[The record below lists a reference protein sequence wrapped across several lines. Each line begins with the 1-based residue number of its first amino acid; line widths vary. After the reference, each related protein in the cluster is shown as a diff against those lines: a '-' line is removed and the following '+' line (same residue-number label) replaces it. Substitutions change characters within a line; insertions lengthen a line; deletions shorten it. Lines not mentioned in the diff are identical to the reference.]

1 MLPTLLK
8 NSFKYT
14 KYYND
19 FNNSVYDCSGVD
31 LCRNGRAICQST
43 AIDITSSNGQ
53 FGINVPFQ
61 NSNNVL
67 YLYTFYAS
75 NCWDVEDSVFI
86 NDDQYHIVNLNG
98 KIESS
103 TFFEKFSGYIQYLS
117 TVWQII
123 VSASSIVDVS
133 CYVFKPV

>member
-14 KYYND
+14 KYYNN

-43 AIDITSSNGQ
+43 SIDIISSNGK
-53 FGINVPFQ
+53 FEIDVPYQ
-61 NSNNVL
+61 NSSNVL

-75 NCWDVEDSVFI
+75 NCWDVSDYEYTGKE
-86 NDDQYHIVNLNG
+86 YHIVSLNG
-98 KIESS
+98 KLESNTS
-103 TFFEKFSGYIQYLS
+103 FEEFSGYIQYLTS
-117 TVWQII
+117 VWKIM

>member
-43 AIDITSSNGQ
+43 SIDITSSNRH
-53 FGINVPFQ
+53 FEIEVPDQ
-61 NSNNVL
+61 NSSNVL
-67 YLYTFYAS
+67 YLYNFYAS
-75 NCWDVEDSVFI
+75 NCTGVSDYDFTGG
-86 NDDQYHIVNLNG
+86 DQYHIVNLNG

-103 TFFEKFSGYIQYLS
+103 SSFEEFSGYIQFLT
-117 TVWQII
+117 TVWRI
-123 VSASSIVDVS
+123 VITASSVVDVS

>member
-43 AIDITSSNGQ
+43 SIDITSSNEH
-53 FGINVPFQ
+53 FEIEVPAQ
-61 NSNNVL
+61 DSSNVL

-75 NCWDVEDSVFI
+75 NCWDVSDTIVAI
-86 NDDQYHIVNLNG
+86 NQYHIVNLNG

-103 TFFEKFSGYIQYLS
+103 SSFEEFSGYIQFLT
-117 TVWQII
+117 TVWRI
-123 VSASSIVDVS
+123 VITASSVVDVS

>member
-31 LCRNGRAICQST
+31 LCRNSRAICQST

-53 FGINVPFQ
+53 FEIKVPDQ
-61 NSNNVL
+61 NSSNVL
-67 YLYTFYAS
+67 YLYNFYAS
-75 NCWDVEDSVFI
+75 NCTGVMDTVVTGG
-86 NDDQYHIVNLNG
+86 DQLHIINLNG
-98 KIESS
+98 KLEIS
-103 TFFEKFSGYIQYLS
+103 TNFEGISGYVQYLT
-117 TVWQII
+117 TVWQIMV
-123 VSASSIVDVS
+123 VSSSIVDVS

>member
-43 AIDITSSNGQ
+43 EISISSSDGQ
-53 FGINVPFQ
+53 FEIEVPAQ
-61 NSNNVL
+61 DSSNVL

-75 NCWDVEDSVFI
+75 NCTAISDYIITDG
-86 NDDQYHIVNLNG
+86 DQYHIINLNG
-98 KIESS
+98 KLEIS
-103 TFFEKFSGYIQYLS
+103 TNFEGISGYVQYLT
-117 TVWQII
+117 TVWQIMV
-123 VSASSIVDVS
+123 VSSSIVDVS